1 MSISFFRWPMCSLKS
16 LTVPA
21 MASSLKGQI
30 LKTELIKSKGN
41 AKNKPSQKTRSKGQ
55 LGSRSSGTV
64 PFAAWV
70 ELHQGQVTQN
80 ARDEELRLKKV
91 IKEKEERLREFQ
103 HEVKVRVRNLEQMK
117 REEQH
122 GKSVE
127 AFEVERNVVRQS
139 SFPSTGRRDNCVY
152 RDDSEL
158 KIQRSVTQ
166 DLEAVDAA
174 SQLLVENA
182 KNIRNC
188 SKHARNVLGSKS
200 HRRET
205 NSLTEVLPGGLWRTS
220 PTRDHGLSRNTTEPV
235 PQQEKDT
242 IPCTDGQIDDYWI
255 GENEIIDHPRYS
267 SEPCIADLNAASKSE
282 KHVGFQVEAENTD
295 WNNTSKACG
304 TTEINGKVKAV
315 DVLFPPSKVLEEKK
329 ARAKSQVAVYRR
341 MFMDNEREQV
351 RENIR
356 MREHRKRMEALKV
369 QKEVERLEIEQ
380 QQTEKL
386 KMQQVRK
393 EEEAFLRAQEQKK
406 IEMNLAKKH
415 KKLQKE
421 REVERYIEALKA
433 NLREKLHSRNIV
445 LPPLC
450 SCGPTIWD
458 ANPDT
463 CANNCVFYKNPKSYA
478 KALSTVIASSNL
490 S

>member
-1 MSISFFRWPMCSLKS
+1 
-16 LTVPA
+16 

-41 AKNKPSQKTRSKGQ
+41 AKDKPSQRTLSKGH

-70 ELHQGQVTQN
+70 ELHHGQVTQN

-117 REEQH
+117 HEEQH

-200 HRRET
+200 HTGET

-220 PTRDHGLSRNTTEPV
+220 PTRDHGLSRNITEPV

-282 KHVGFQVEAENTD
+282 KRVGFQVEAENTD
-295 WNNTSKACG
+295 WNNTSKAYG
-304 TTEINGKVKAV
+304 TTQVNRKVKAV